1 MHTDR
6 FTPLDAATLLRW
18 MQHDLPNKQL
28 FGIDREL
35 FFMPKPD
42 DPFRMERYGKVLE
55 TPLGVAAGP
64 HTQLAQN
71 ILSAWLCG
79 ARYIELKTVQVLD
92 ELNVAKP
99 CIDMA
104 DEGYNCEW
112 SQELK
117 LDQSFEEYLKAFVL
131 LYVLRDILNLP
142 VEAEPGKGPGFI
154 FNMSAG
160 YNLEGIKSPAVQ
172 RFLDRMENAEEDVKR
187 IKAGLAPLYPA
198 IEKMP
203 IPARLSDNL
212 TVSTMH
218 GCPPDEVESIG
229 RYFIT
234 ERKYNTAIKL
244 NPTLLGPERLRDILN
259 TQLGYDVCVPDEAFG
274 HDLKYNDGVAIIR
287 NLAAAAET
295 AGVAF
300 GLKLTNTL
308 ETANEKQNLPRSEG
322 MVYMSGRSLHPI
334 SINLA
339 ERLQQEFDGKLDIAF
354 SAGVDTFNVADTLA
368 CGLRPIT
375 MSSDILKPGGY
386 GRLHQYLDTLR
397 AEMRKA
403 GAHTIAEWEKSRSPI
418 AGNPGFA
425 NLVSYAAA
433 VLGKHS
439 RYHKERFPYVSVK
452 TERPLPRFDCA
463 AAPCM
468 SGCPA
473 EQDIPRYL
481 DAVARGDFELAWRV
495 ITATNPFPNVQG
507 MACNHQ
513 CQSRCT
519 RINYDKPLMI
529 REVKRFVAEKM
540 AEAASGVPAAQTGKR
555 AAVIGAGPAG
565 LSCARF
571 LAAQGVEVHLYEEK
585 PVLGGMAGD
594 AIPAFRLTGDSL
606 RRDIDAIL
614 KLGVRLHKDTPV
626 DAALF
631 DTLAEENDAVYIAV
645 GAQESLPLGIPG
657 EDAAGVLDQLSFLSA
672 VRRCEPTGIGSHA
685 VVIGA
690 GNSAMDCARAARR
703 LVGENGSVTIA
714 YRRTRKEMPADIE
727 EIEAALDEGVRIVEL
742 CAPEE
747 VLADGGRV
755 SGLCCR
761 RMRLVPD
768 PDGGRPRPVPTDE
781 TFTLGADT
789 LIVSIGQRVKAG
801 FLPDAMTLK
810 ADPHTSQTSLPN
822 VFAGGDAVRG
832 AATLINAV
840 ADGRHAAETILAR
853 LGLSAQAATAT
864 PSDERRPD
872 LDGLRIRQA
881 TRVMGPAL
889 PERSPEDRLDFDPA
903 IRTLTEE
910 EAMDESRR
918 CLQCDLVC
926 NVCTTVCPNR
936 ANVALLS
943 LPMPHPVQ
951 VAVRDGDGVRVET
964 LSNRRLEQSYQIVNI
979 ADACNECGN
988 CATFCPS
995 AGAPYRDKP
1004 RIHLS
1009 RESFDNAPDGYR
1021 LASPSRLEGKRGGK
1035 AFSLAAEKDG
1045 FVFESDALI
1054 AHLDGGTLC
1063 ATKVTLNGDVNEAAL
1078 SGAVVGQAQKSAD
1091 INGGTGIVVI
1101 GLACLIIGETIVG
1114 RGAMFRGAIAVVA
1127 GSILYR
1133 LVYALVLYTKVV
1145 PVDCLKLVT
1154 ALVVAL
1160 AIAAP
1165 SIRQWWAFQ
1174 TRKRRALAG
1183 RKGEK

>member
-1 MHTDR
+1 MHTDP

-28 FGIDREL
+28 FGIGREL

-131 LYVLRDILNLP
+131 LYVLRDMLNLP
-142 VEAEPGKGPGFI
+142 AEAEPGKGPGFI

-187 IKAGLAPLYPA
+187 IKAELAPLYPA

-218 GCPPDEVESIG
+218 GCPPGEVESIG

-234 ERKYNTAIKL
+234 ERRYHTAIKL

-274 HDLKYNDGVAIIR
+274 HDLKYNDGIAIIR

-397 AEMRKA
+397 AEMRRA
-403 GAHTIAEWEKSRSPI
+403 GARSIAEWEKGRAPN

-473 EQDIPRYL
+473 QQDIPRYL

-585 PVLGGMAGD
+585 PVPGGMAGD

-606 RRDIDAIL
+606 SRDIDAIL

-626 DAALF
+626 GAPLF
-631 DTLAEENDAVYIAV
+631 GRLAEENDAVYIAV

-657 EDAAGVLDQLSFLSA
+657 ENAAGVLDQLSFLSA
-672 VRRCEPTGIGSHA
+672 VRRCKPTGIGSHA

-703 LVGENGSVTIA
+703 LVGEDGTVTIA
-714 YRRTRKEMPADIE
+714 YRRTRKEMPADVE

-755 SGLCCR
+755 SGLRCR

-781 TFTLGADT
+781 AFTLDADT

-801 FLPDAMTLK
+801 FLPDGMTLK

-832 AATLINAV
+832 ASTLINAI

-889 PERSPEDRLDFDPA
+889 PERSPEERLDFDPA

-936 ANVALLS
+936 ANVALPS
-943 LPMPHPVQ
+943 LPIPHPVQ

-964 LSNRRLEQSYQIVNI
+964 LSNRRLGQSYQIVNI

-1009 RESFDNAPDGYR
+1009 RESFGNAPDGYR
-1021 LASPSRLEGKRGGK
+1021 LASPSRLEGKRGGR
-1035 AFSLAAEKDG
+1035 AFSLTAEEGG
-1045 FVFESDALI
+1045 FVFESDAII
-1054 AHLDGGTLC
+1054 AHIDGGTLC
-1063 ATKVTLNGDVNEAAL
+1063 ATKVILSGDVNEAAL
-1078 SGAVVGQAQKSAD
+1078 SGAVEA
-1091 INGGTGIVVI
+1091 VI
-1101 GLACLIIGETIVG
+1101 LFRLLA
-1114 RGAMFRGAIAVVA
+1114 RKQPFA
-1127 GSILYR
+1127 GP
-1133 LVYALVLYTKVV
+1133 K
-1145 PVDCLKLVT
+1145 
-1154 ALVVAL
+1154 
-1160 AIAAP
+1160 
-1165 SIRQWWAFQ
+1165 
-1174 TRKRRALAG
+1174 RK
-1183 RKGEK
+1183 

>member
-131 LYVLRDILNLP
+131 LYVLRDMLNLP

-160 YNLEGIKSPAVQ
+160 YNLEGIKSPALQ

-234 ERKYNTAIKL
+234 ERKYNTTIKL

-495 ITATNPFPNVQG
+495 ITATNPFPNVQD

-755 SGLCCR
+755 SGLRCR

-1063 ATKVTLNGDVNEAAL
+1063 ATKVTLNGGVNEAAL
-1078 SGAVVGQAQKSAD
+1078 SGAVEAA
-1091 INGGTGIVVI
+1091 TLFRL
-1101 GLACLIIGETIVG
+1101 LA
-1114 RGAMFRGAIAVVA
+1114 RKQPFA
-1127 GSILYR
+1127 GP
-1133 LVYALVLYTKVV
+1133 KH
-1145 PVDCLKLVT
+1145 K
-1154 ALVVAL
+1154 
-1160 AIAAP
+1160 
-1165 SIRQWWAFQ
+1165 
-1174 TRKRRALAG
+1174 
-1183 RKGEK
+1183 

>member
-131 LYVLRDILNLP
+131 LYVLRDMLNLP

-244 NPTLLGPERLRDILN
+244 NPTLLGPERLRGILN

-433 VLGKHS
+433 VLGKRS

-495 ITATNPFPNVQG
+495 ITTTNPFPNVQG

-755 SGLCCR
+755 SGLRCR

-910 EAMDESRR
+910 EAMDESLR

-1063 ATKVTLNGDVNEAAL
+1063 ATKVTLNGGVNEAAL
-1078 SGAVVGQAQKSAD
+1078 SGAVEAV
-1091 INGGTGIVVI
+1091 TLFRL
-1101 GLACLIIGETIVG
+1101 LA
-1114 RGAMFRGAIAVVA
+1114 RKQPFA
-1127 GSILYR
+1127 GP
-1133 LVYALVLYTKVV
+1133 KH
-1145 PVDCLKLVT
+1145 K
-1154 ALVVAL
+1154 
-1160 AIAAP
+1160 
-1165 SIRQWWAFQ
+1165 
-1174 TRKRRALAG
+1174 
-1183 RKGEK
+1183 

>member
-131 LYVLRDILNLP
+131 LYVLRDMLNLP

-244 NPTLLGPERLRDILN
+244 NPTLLGPERLRGILN

-433 VLGKHS
+433 VLGKRS

-468 SGCPA
+468 SGCPT

-755 SGLCCR
+755 SGLRCR

-1009 RESFDNAPDGYR
+1009 RESFDNAPDGY
-1021 LASPSRLEGKRGGK
+1021 LIASPARLEGKRGGK
-1035 AFSLAAEKDG
+1035 AFSLAAEKDA

-1063 ATKVTLNGDVNEAAL
+1063 ATKVTLNGGVNEAAL
-1078 SGAVVGQAQKSAD
+1078 SGAVEAA
-1091 INGGTGIVVI
+1091 TLFRL
-1101 GLACLIIGETIVG
+1101 LA
-1114 RGAMFRGAIAVVA
+1114 RKQPFA
-1127 GSILYR
+1127 GP
-1133 LVYALVLYTKVV
+1133 KH
-1145 PVDCLKLVT
+1145 K
-1154 ALVVAL
+1154 
-1160 AIAAP
+1160 
-1165 SIRQWWAFQ
+1165 
-1174 TRKRRALAG
+1174 
-1183 RKGEK
+1183 

>member
-55 TPLGVAAGP
+55 TTLGVAAGP

-131 LYVLRDILNLP
+131 LYVLRDMLNLP

-160 YNLEGIKSPAVQ
+160 YNLEGIKSPALQ

-433 VLGKHS
+433 VLGKRS

-481 DAVARGDFELAWRV
+481 DAVARGDFELARRV

-755 SGLCCR
+755 SGLRCR

-1078 SGAVVGQAQKSAD
+1078 SGAVEAA
-1091 INGGTGIVVI
+1091 TLFRL
-1101 GLACLIIGETIVG
+1101 LA
-1114 RGAMFRGAIAVVA
+1114 RKQPFA
-1127 GSILYR
+1127 GP
-1133 LVYALVLYTKVV
+1133 KH
-1145 PVDCLKLVT
+1145 K
-1154 ALVVAL
+1154 
-1160 AIAAP
+1160 
-1165 SIRQWWAFQ
+1165 
-1174 TRKRRALAG
+1174 
-1183 RKGEK
+1183 

>member
-131 LYVLRDILNLP
+131 LYVLRDMLNLP

-160 YNLEGIKSPAVQ
+160 YNLEGIKSPALQ

-244 NPTLLGPERLRDILN
+244 NPTLLGPERLRGILN

-295 AGVAF
+295 AGVTF

-339 ERLQQEFDGKLDIAF
+339 ERLQREFDGKLDIAF

-529 REVKRFVAEKM
+529 REVKRFVAKKM

-755 SGLCCR
+755 SGLRCR

-1009 RESFDNAPDGYR
+1009 RESFDNAPDGY
-1021 LASPSRLEGKRGGK
+1021 LIASPARLEGKRGGK
-1035 AFSLAAEKDG
+1035 AFSLAAEKDA

-1063 ATKVTLNGDVNEAAL
+1063 ATKVTLNGGVNEAAL
-1078 SGAVVGQAQKSAD
+1078 SGAVEAA
-1091 INGGTGIVVI
+1091 TLFRL
-1101 GLACLIIGETIVG
+1101 LA
-1114 RGAMFRGAIAVVA
+1114 RKQPFA
-1127 GSILYR
+1127 GP
-1133 LVYALVLYTKVV
+1133 KH
-1145 PVDCLKLVT
+1145 K
-1154 ALVVAL
+1154 
-1160 AIAAP
+1160 
-1165 SIRQWWAFQ
+1165 
-1174 TRKRRALAG
+1174 
-1183 RKGEK
+1183 

>member
-131 LYVLRDILNLP
+131 LYVLRDMLNLP

-160 YNLEGIKSPAVQ
+160 YNLEGIKSPALQ

-244 NPTLLGPERLRDILN
+244 NPTLLGPERLRGILN

-529 REVKRFVAEKM
+529 REVKRFVAKKM

-755 SGLCCR
+755 SGLRCR

-918 CLQCDLVC
+918 CLQCDLAC

-1063 ATKVTLNGDVNEAAL
+1063 ATKVTLNGGVNEAAL
-1078 SGAVVGQAQKSAD
+1078 SGEVEAA
-1091 INGGTGIVVI
+1091 TLFRL
-1101 GLACLIIGETIVG
+1101 LA
-1114 RGAMFRGAIAVVA
+1114 RKQPFA
-1127 GSILYR
+1127 GP
-1133 LVYALVLYTKVV
+1133 KH
-1145 PVDCLKLVT
+1145 K
-1154 ALVVAL
+1154 
-1160 AIAAP
+1160 
-1165 SIRQWWAFQ
+1165 
-1174 TRKRRALAG
+1174 
-1183 RKGEK
+1183 

>member
-131 LYVLRDILNLP
+131 LYVLRDMLNLP

-160 YNLEGIKSPAVQ
+160 YNLEGIKSPALQ

-187 IKAGLAPLYPA
+187 IKAGLAPLYPT

-244 NPTLLGPERLRDILN
+244 NPTLLGPERLRGILN

-433 VLGKHS
+433 VLGKRS

-755 SGLCCR
+755 SGLRCR
-761 RMRLVPD
+761 RMQLVPD

-801 FLPDAMTLK
+801 FLPGAMTLK

-853 LGLSAQAATAT
+853 LGLSAQATAT

-1078 SGAVVGQAQKSAD
+1078 SGAVEAATLFRLLARKQPFVGPKH
-1091 INGGTGIVVI
+1091 
-1101 GLACLIIGETIVG
+1101 
-1114 RGAMFRGAIAVVA
+1114 
-1127 GSILYR
+1127 
-1133 LVYALVLYTKVV
+1133 K
-1145 PVDCLKLVT
+1145 
-1154 ALVVAL
+1154 
-1160 AIAAP
+1160 
-1165 SIRQWWAFQ
+1165 
-1174 TRKRRALAG
+1174 
-1183 RKGEK
+1183 